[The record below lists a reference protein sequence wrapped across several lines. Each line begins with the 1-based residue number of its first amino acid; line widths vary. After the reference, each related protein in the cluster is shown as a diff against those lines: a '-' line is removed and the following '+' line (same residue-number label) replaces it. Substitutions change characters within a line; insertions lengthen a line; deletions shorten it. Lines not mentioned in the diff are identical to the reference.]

1 MRSLIP
7 GVTFFLIATIGR
19 LAGAVEPERKVEGKA
34 MILVGSGVR
43 DKEGDKLYNISF
55 FVGEKEAR
63 RSFPALVMRAGGKD
77 KARLT
82 RGDHAPAF
90 LVWGHF
96 PKLAVLK
103 FTRAV
108 PAKELRADLQSALDM
123 SVKGADDFLA
133 AVDDARAGD
142 EWLLTSLEDGEVT
155 LTIAGTP
162 RPGPA
167 GPKVARAIWNIWLG
181 EHPLSTDLRRA
192 LIEHIDVLGSK

>member
-1 MRSLIP
+1 MRSLMWCVVLCV
-7 GVTFFLIATIGR
+7 GSTISWSARG
-19 LAGAVEPERKVEGKA
+19 GEVERKVDGKA
-34 MILVGSGVR
+34 MILVGSGTR
-43 DKEGDKLYNISF
+43 DKEGDKLYNIAF
-55 FVGEKEAR
+55 FVGEKEAKR
-63 RSFPALVMRAGGKD
+63 AFPALVMRAGGKD

-108 PAKELRADLQSALDM
+108 KAKELREDLQSALDL
-123 SVKGADDFLA
+123 SIKGTDDFLA
-133 AVDDARAGD
+133 AVDDAKAGD
-142 EWLLTSLEDGEVT
+142 EWLLTSLDDGEVT

-167 GPKVARAIWNIWLG
+167 SPKAARAIWNIWLG
-181 EHPLSTDLRRA
+181 EHPLSPDLRRA
-192 LIEHIDVLGSK
+192 LIEHIDALGTK